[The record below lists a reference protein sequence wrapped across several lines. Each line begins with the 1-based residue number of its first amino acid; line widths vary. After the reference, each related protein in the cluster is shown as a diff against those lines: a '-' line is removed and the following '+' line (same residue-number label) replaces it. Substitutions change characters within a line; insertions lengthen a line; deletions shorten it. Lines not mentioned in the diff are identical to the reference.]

1 MALVPFP
8 QKAIKSGDP
17 EPDWDDSEPESDDA
31 GKMSFLEHLDELRRR
46 IIRSVIAVAVGF
58 GIACFFL
65 DERTLGP
72 VGSYG
77 PWSFG
82 LFKFVMGP
90 MQKLLHEVQP
100 GATLSFIDPTE
111 AFALYLKLAV
121 IAGLMLASPMVMTQ
135 VWLFIA
141 PGLYAHEK
149 KFAIPFVVLSSI
161 CFIGGAAFSH
171 LVVFPMSWRFFASFS
186 NDLMKFEPRVEPAF
200 SLYMKLLIAFALV
213 FQMPAVVLFL
223 ARMGVVTSRFLIR
236 NFKYA
241 VLIIF
246 VAAAIL
252 TPDASPVTQTAMAGP
267 MVLLYIVSIG
277 LAWLFGKK
285 RRKIED

>member
-8 QKAIKSGDP
+8 QKAIKAGDP
-17 EPDWDDSEPESDDA
+17 DPDWDDPESDDS

-46 IIRSVIAVAVGF
+46 IIWSVVAVGVGF

-65 DERTLGP
+65 EERTFGP
-72 VGSYG
+72 FGSRG

-90 MQKLLHEVQP
+90 MQALLQP
-100 GATLSFIDPTE
+100 GETLSYIDPTE
-111 AFALYLKLAV
+111 AFALYLKLAA
-121 IAGLMLASPMVMTQ
+121 IAGLMLASPIVMTQ

-149 KFAIPFVVLSSI
+149 KFAIPFVVLSSL
-161 CFIGGAAFSH
+161 CFVGGAAFSH
-171 LVVFPMSWRFFASFS
+171 LVVFPMSWRFLASFS
-186 NDLMKFEPRVEPAF
+186 NELMRFEPRVEPAF
-200 SLYMKLLIAFALV
+200 SLYMKMLVAFGLV

-223 ARMGVVTSRFLIR
+223 ARMGMVTARFLIR

-246 VAAAIL
+246 IAAAIL
-252 TPDASPVTQTAMAGP
+252 TPDGSPVTQTVMAGP
-267 MVLLYIVSIG
+267 MVLLYLLSIA

-285 RRKIED
+285 RRPTED